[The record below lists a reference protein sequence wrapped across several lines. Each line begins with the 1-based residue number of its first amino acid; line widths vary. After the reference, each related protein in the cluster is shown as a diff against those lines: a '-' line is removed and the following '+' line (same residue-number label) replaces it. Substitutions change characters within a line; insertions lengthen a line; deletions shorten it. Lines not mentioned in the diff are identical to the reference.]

1 MCGEMKIKNRFR
13 HLFMDSSGSSWKR
26 DLEIIREFT
35 IQDFK
40 LKYKNSVIGY
50 LWSLLNPLL
59 MLITLYFV
67 FSFIMKLE
75 VPYYQL
81 FLLLGIILWNFISDA
96 TNASI
101 DSLSSKGDLLRK
113 IKFPSYTIVISACMV
128 SAISLVLNLIVFF
141 AFMAVFKVKLG
152 LAALLFP
159 VYLIEL
165 MILVLGISFTLC
177 GIYVKFRDMKHIWNF
192 LLLILFWIS
201 PIVYPESRIP
211 AKYLR
216 WYMLNPLSR
225 LINGSRDSLIYA
237 YLPEAKQVL
246 ITSIVCLVVLLIGIR
261 IFKKL
266 TPRIAE
272 EI

>member
-1 MCGEMKIKNRFR
+1 MGIKNRFN
-13 HLFMDSSGSSWKR
+13 HSSDESSGSSWKK
-26 DLEIIREFT
+26 DWEIIKEFT

-59 MLITLYFV
+59 MLVTLYFV
-67 FSFIMKLE
+67 FSFIMKLS

-101 DSLSSKGDLLRK
+101 DSLNSKGHLLRK
-113 IKFPSYTIVISACMV
+113 IKFPPYTIVISACIV
-128 SAISLVLNLIVFF
+128 SAISLILNLLVFF
-141 AFMAVFKVKLG
+141 IFMAIFKVKIG
-152 LAALLFP
+152 FAALLFP

-165 MILVLGISFTLC
+165 MIFVLGISFVLC
-177 GIYVKFRDMKHIWNF
+177 GVYVKLRDMKHIWNF

-201 PIVYPESRIP
+201 PSVYPENRIP
-211 AKYLR
+211 IQYMR
-216 WYMLNPLSR
+216 FYMLNPLSR
-225 LINGSRDSLIYA
+225 LINGSRDSLIYS
-237 YLPEAKQVL
+237 YLPEAKQII
-246 ITSIVCLVVLLIGIR
+246 ITSIVCFAVLLIGIK
-261 IFKKL
+261 IFEKMTQK
-266 TPRIAE
+266 IAE